1 MPSRAPSN
9 LSWDSNCSELPT
21 HPHPHYCINRPV
33 ECIFQRGSCYLF
45 TGTPGSGVQIPEY
58 SASRGPRA
66 RERVHKTALNALVL
80 DPQCLKG
87 RSFFTECGPQCL
99 PFAQNPVCR
108 HPRLLNTPK
117 NARRILP
124 QAPAARRRIA
134 STSLVTAGGPRA
146 YPPNLSAGRKDP
158 AARSTQRGPDR
169 SEDDFFLGGVSPGAS
184 DGGGSSQ
191 GYSSPKLMPNALA
204 SRTRSLWGST
214 YLSLPATSSSGMWH
228 ILPSRRAIM

>member
-1 MPSRAPSN
+1 MHISAGRLLFARGYPRGRRAN
-9 LSWDSNCSELPT
+9 
-21 HPHPHYCINRPV
+21 
-33 ECIFQRGSCYLF
+33 
-45 TGTPGSGVQIPEY
+45 SGEFSIPE
-58 SASRGPRA
+58 SASVGAGAQKRIESLTLSSGASR
-66 RERVHKTALNALVL
+66 TAH
-80 DPQCLKG
+80 
-87 RSFFTECGPQCL
+87 FFAECGPRRL
-99 PFAQNPVCR
+99 SLAQNPVCR

-134 STSLVTAGGPRA
+134 SASPVTAGGPRA
-146 YPPNLSAGRKDP
+146 YLPNLSAGRKDP
-158 AARSTQRGPDR
+158 ATRSARRGPDM
-169 SEDDFFLGGVSPGAS
+169 SEDDLGGKPWGLRW
-184 DGGGSSQ
+184 GGSSR

>member
-1 MPSRAPSN
+1 M
-9 LSWDSNCSELPT
+9 
-21 HPHPHYCINRPV
+21 
-33 ECIFQRGSCYLF
+33 
-45 TGTPGSGVQIPEY
+45 QIPEY

-66 RERVHKTALNALVL
+66 RGRGCKTALKAPILSPNAS
-80 DPQCLKG
+80 
-87 RSFFTECGPQCL
+87 RAARFFTGCGPWCL

-124 QAPAARRRIA
+124 QAPAARRRITSA
-134 STSLVTAGGPRA
+134 SPVAAGGPGLTSQIFPQDGRT
-146 YPPNLSAGRKDP
+146 PPREAH
-158 AARSTQRGPDR
+158 
-169 SEDDFFLGGVSPGAS
+169 GGVLTCPRTIWEVSPGAS
-184 DGGGSSQ
+184 DGGGSSR

>member
-1 MPSRAPSN
+1 M
-9 LSWDSNCSELPT
+9 
-21 HPHPHYCINRPV
+21 
-33 ECIFQRGSCYLF
+33 
-45 TGTPGSGVQIPEY
+45 QIPEY

-66 RERVHKTALNALVL
+66 RGRGCKTALKAPILSPNAS
-80 DPQCLKG
+80 
-87 RSFFTECGPQCL
+87 RAARFFTGCGPWCL

-124 QAPAARRRIA
+124 QTPAARRRIA
-134 STSLVTAGGPRA
+134 SASPVTAGGPRA
-146 YPPNLSAGRKDP
+146 YLPNLSAGRKDP
-158 AARSTQRGPDR
+158 AARSARRGPDM
-169 SEDDFFLGGVSPGAS
+169 SEDDLGGKPWGLRW
-184 DGGGSSQ
+184 GGSSR

-214 YLSLPATSSSGMWH
+214 NLSLPATSSSGMWH